1 MRTTTRRV
9 QRPTGTR
16 RQATQRLAAP
26 GRGTTR
32 TAARTQPRGLAA
44 SNKRPRK
51 QSMMLG
57 ILSLVAF
64 CLFWVF
70 VVVAMNSAVT
80 ALVQED
86 GNRLVASARLGLFS
100 FVMPIIGL
108 VLGIIGVLL
117 KNSQKVVAG
126 IGLGLNGILV
136 LWILMTIFGKH

>member
-26 GRGTTR
+26 GRATTR
-32 TAARTQPRGLAA
+32 TASRTQPRGLAS

-51 QSMMLG
+51 QSLVLG

-70 VVVAMNSAVT
+70 VVLAMNSAMT
-80 ALVQED
+80 AVVQED

-100 FVMPIIGL
+100 FVMPIVGL

-117 KNSQKVVAG
+117 KNSQKVIAG
-126 IGLGLNGILV
+126 IGLGLNGLLV
-136 LWILMTIFGKH
+136 IWILMTIFGKH